1 MMAPVEFSS
10 LSNHAISW
18 ESAALNAI
26 DRIRIVSLSP
36 TRENML
42 IWKGCMIFHGV
53 IETNMMNACLQ
64 KYTYP
69 HGDSEADVAQRQ
81 HDGLTASLLHAFGQ
95 NAQNLKNVVQ

>member
-1 MMAPVEFSS
+1 MVPCKRVKNPTRPTPWIAQASANREMMAPVEFSS

-42 IWKGCMIFHGV
+42 IWKGCVIFHG
-53 IETNMMNACLQ
+53 
-64 KYTYP
+64 
-69 HGDSEADVAQRQ
+69 D
-81 HDGLTASLLHAFGQ
+81 
-95 NAQNLKNVVQ
+95 

>member
-1 MMAPVEFSS
+1 MVKMIAEDAMNVIFEFCSAQINMVRTFFVVALTPWIAQASANREMMAPVEFSS

-42 IWKGCMIFHGV
+42 ICKGCVTFH
-53 IETNMMNACLQ
+53 I
-64 KYTYP
+64 K
-69 HGDSEADVAQRQ
+69 R
-81 HDGLTASLLHAFGQ
+81 
-95 NAQNLKNVVQ
+95 